1 MKNTIKK
8 VVLAILVVMV
18 AVGGFMSPA
27 PSQAFSFSSF
37 IELFKAK
44 IEADQAKDERASR
57 IDAYFAKREMPLTG
71 FGETFVEVAD
81 AYDIDWRLLPAIA
94 VRESSGGKH
103 LLNKNPFGWGS
114 CKIKFSN
121 FDEAIEE
128 VGKNLSGNDPDTA
141 KYYADKT
148 TYQILWAYNGT
159 VIHSYPKE
167 VIAIMGMF

>member
-8 VVLAILVVMV
+8 AVLAILVIMV

-27 PSQAFSFSSF
+27 PAQAFSFSSF

-44 IEADQAKDERASR
+44 IETEKAKDERASR
-57 IDAYFAKREMPLTG
+57 IDAYFAKREMPLAG
-71 FGETFVEVAD
+71 YGETFVEVAD

-114 CKIKFSN
+114 CKIKFN
-121 FDEAIEE
+121 DFGEAIEE
-128 VGKNLSGNDPDTA
+128 VGKNISGNDSDTA
-141 KYYADKT
+141 KYYANKT

-159 VIHSYPKE
+159 VMPTYP
-167 VIAIMGMF
+167 